1 MAKRRPVNVQ
11 VHLRRNETQ
20 EHLIKRFMK
29 KVKNERIIEEYREN
43 DFYEKPSVINARKRK
58 RRKNVYKKIRMQQE
72 ALNK

>member
-1 MAKRRPVNVQ
+1 MAKRTPVNVQ
-11 VHLRRNETQ
+11 VHLKRNESQ

-43 DFYEKPSVINARKRK
+43 EFYEKPSVVNARKRK
-58 RRKNVYKKIRMQQE
+58 RRKNVYKKLRMQQE

>member
-1 MAKRRPVNVQ
+1 MAKRTPVNVQ
-11 VHLRRNETQ
+11 VHLKRNETQ

-43 DFYEKPSVINARKRK
+43 EFYEKPSVVNARKRK
-58 RRKNVYKKIRMQQE
+58 RRKNVYKKLRMQQE

>member
-1 MAKRRPVNVQ
+1 MAKRTPVNVQ
-11 VHLRRNETQ
+11 VHLRRNESP

-43 DFYEKPSVINARKRK
+43 EFYEKPSVVNARKRK
-58 RRKNVYKKIRMQQE
+58 RRKNVYKKLRMQQE